1 MLSKRPAS
9 LASVV
14 AAAAALLTGCSAASA
29 HQDPPPATVRSVPGS
44 AVKQLQLTQQAIHR
58 LGITTVAVR
67 TARAALD
74 GRRGTYR
81 LIPYS
86 AVVYD
91 NDGSTW
97 AFVNTAPRTFVRQR
111 IAVGAIQGSTA
122 VLTAGPAPGAAV
134 VTVGAPELLGT
145 EYNISGEE

>member
-9 LASVV
+9 LASAAV
-14 AAAAALLTGCSAASA
+14 AAVALLTGCSAASA
-29 HQDPPPATVRSVPGS
+29 RQDPPPATVRSVPGS
-44 AVKQLQLTQQAIHR
+44 AVKQLLLTQQAIHR
-58 LGITTVAVR
+58 LGITTAAVR
-67 TARAALD
+67 TSQAALD
-74 GRRGTYR
+74 GKRGTYR

-97 AFVNTAPRTFVRQR
+97 AFVNTAPRTFIRQR